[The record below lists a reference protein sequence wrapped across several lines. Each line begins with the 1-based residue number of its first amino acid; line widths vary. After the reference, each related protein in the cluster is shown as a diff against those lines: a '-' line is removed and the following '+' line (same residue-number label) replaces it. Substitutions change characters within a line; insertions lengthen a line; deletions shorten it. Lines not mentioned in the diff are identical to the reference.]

1 MADLFLGF
9 CTSDKSNNSGIELK
23 SGLILAFYTQFSEEN
38 TALTVETVNLRIL
51 GKLCKLEEL
60 LFIPEMFG
68 RRTNDSNAIREIRDF
83 MVNSKHGLTY
93 NPERKEISNI
103 IRDRLIYN
111 KGIIVE
117 DGLPLKDMMHI
128 AIADDSGDE
137 AIKVDIKDMFT
148 QFDRVRTSELDS
160 SYSIYRLDSNSYS
173 KLFEQ

>member
-51 GKLCKLEEL
+51 GKLCKSEDL
-60 LFIPEMFG
+60 LFIPEMFD
-68 RRTNDSNAIREIRDF
+68 RRTNDSNAIKEIRDF

-93 NPERKEISNI
+93 NPERKEISNV

-128 AIADDSGDE
+128 AIADDSGYE

-148 QFDRVRTSELDS
+148 QFERVKLNELDS
-160 SYSIYRLDSNSYS
+160 SYTIYRLDRDNYN